1 MKHKNL
7 FLCVACSGLL
17 SLFGCKKDSQS
28 TQEEKTSGLVNNR
41 VTQAVVSPASASFS
55 LTTIGSD
62 IQEFNELK
70 SAGSENTRLGL
81 GFTWSDFAPTGFH
94 LPPNATVQLNVEQLA
109 GSTRPQLLIGTYSRY
124 LSKWNPQS
132 IQLTAGVNNITT
144 DAYGGLLWVRFGTS
158 GTPSS
163 RVRITFV
170 SGHQRVPVYI
180 KNQTTDWANQ
190 LSTYA
195 TAPDVVLVGDRVYQV
210 YSRTRALN
218 TQSQDNNYVLT
229 KADQIMNAEDDIS
242 GLDGSAPQH
251 QPNVHTRV
259 LMTETDNP
267 DGWMTATAYR
277 TYYVNAAASS
287 PFTASIGSSSGWGP
301 WHELGHMHQQQ
312 AWKWSGLGEVTVNI
326 YSLAAERSM
335 GVTPSRLKRDNIW
348 PQALT
353 FLANNKRNKD
363 FNAAFSNDVWIRLCM
378 FHQLWLA
385 YGDNFYKQLHKQ
397 TRVELPAVST
407 DAQKMRYFMLKA
419 CTISGHNLTNFFKK
433 WGFKVDSSVYAEIAN
448 LGLPQ
453 PTVEPSTLSE

>member
-1 MKHKNL
+1 MKQTNL
-7 FLCVACSGLL
+7 FLCAACSGLL
-17 SLFGCKKDSQS
+17 FLFGCKKDSQS
-28 TQEEKTSGLVNNR
+28 MQEEKSPGLVNNHT
-41 VTQAVVSPASASFS
+41 TQSVVSPANVSLN

-81 GFTWSDFAPTGFH
+81 GAPWSDFNPTGFY
-94 LPPNATVQLNVEQLA
+94 LAPNATLQVNLEQLA
-109 GSTRPQLLIGTYSRY
+109 GSAKPQILVGTYSRY
-124 LSKWNPQS
+124 TAKWNPQS
-132 IQLTAGVNNITT
+132 IQLVAGVNNVTA
-144 DAYGGLLWVRFGTS
+144 DANGGLVWVRFGTS

-163 RVRITFV
+163 QVRLTFV
-170 SGHQRVPVYI
+170 SGQQRVPVYI

-190 LSTYA
+190 LNTY
-195 TAPDVVLVGDRVYQV
+195 TSSPDVIMLGDRVIQV

-218 TQSQDNNYVLT
+218 TQNQDNNYVLT
-229 KADQIMNAEDDIS
+229 KADQTMDVEDAFS
-242 GLDGSAPQH
+242 GIDGSAPQH
-251 QPNVHTRV
+251 QPNVNPRI
-259 LMTETDNP
+259 LMTETDDP
-267 DGWMTATAYR
+267 GIWMVATSYRTAYY
-277 TYYVNAAASS
+277 TDAASA
-287 PFTASIGSSSGWGP
+287 PFTASIGNVNGWGP

-326 YSLAAERSM
+326 YSLAVERAM
-335 GVTPSRLKRDNIW
+335 GVTPSRLKRDNVW

-363 FNAAFSNDVWIRLCM
+363 FNGSFSNDVWIRLCM
-378 FHQLWLA
+378 FQQLWLA

-407 DAQKMRYFMLKA
+407 DEQKMRYFMLKA

-433 WGFKVDSSVYAEIAN
+433 WGFKVNASIYTEIAN